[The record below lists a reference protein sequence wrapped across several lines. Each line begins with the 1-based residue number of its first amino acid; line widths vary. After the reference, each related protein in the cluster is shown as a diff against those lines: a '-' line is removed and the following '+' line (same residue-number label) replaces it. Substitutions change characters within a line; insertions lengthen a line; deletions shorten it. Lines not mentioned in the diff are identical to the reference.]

1 MSTTEAVGLTRAAG
15 RVERSAALLLASAFV
30 LSQWSEF
37 VVARWM
43 VRALPIWVV
52 LIVLALP
59 QARRARLRL
68 SVPLAAFVLW
78 CLVSATWSADPTTTS
93 RRLIDLVAL
102 TAVGWVAG
110 QICGASVAASL
121 ARTVRYVLV
130 ATVVTL
136 LVAPGWATAAGVDG
150 APGWHGLFPH
160 KNDLGF
166 FCALAAVTLWTQ
178 LPRGWRRRA
187 WLVLTLVLLLGS
199 ASASALGATV
209 AAMVVVLWS
218 QARDRR
224 AAGARL
230 MVDVTAAAGAGVLTA
245 VALVLPDL
253 FLGLLGRDSSL
264 TGRRAIWTA
273 VLDQVQHRPL
283 TGHGFGGVWELT
295 SPVTLAIW
303 RESRFDAFYAHNGWL
318 DIRLQVG
325 WVGLVLLVV
334 VLAAIAVGAVRGG
347 GAVGAWALGV
357 LVLLLLTSITESS
370 PFTGNGLLLIAL
382 LAGCLGRPAMRPA
395 TGPGTAHPALVDER
409 REVVTA

>member
-1 MSTTEAVGLTRAAG
+1 MSTAEAVRLPRAAG
-15 RVERSAALLLASAFV
+15 RVERSAALLLATAFV

-78 CLVSATWSADPTTTS
+78 CLLSAAWSADPTTSS

-110 QICGASVAASL
+110 QICGAPVAANL
-121 ARTVRYVLV
+121 ALTVRYVLA

-136 LVAPGWATAAGVDG
+136 VVAPGWATAAGVDG

-178 LPRGWRRRA
+178 LPGGWRRRA
-187 WLVLTLVLLLGS
+187 WLLLTFVLLLGS

-209 AAMVVVLWS
+209 AAIVVVLWS
-218 QARDRR
+218 RVRDRH

-230 MVDVTAAAGAGVLTA
+230 LVDVTAAAGAGLLTA
-245 VALVLPDL
+245 MAFVLPDL
-253 FLGLLGRDSSL
+253 VLSLLGRDSSL
-264 TGRRAIWTA
+264 TGRRAIWIA

-283 TGHGFGGVWELT
+283 TGHGFGGVWGPT

-325 WVGLVLLVV
+325 WVGLVLLVL
-334 VLAAIAVGAVRGG
+334 VLAAIAVGAVRCG

-382 LAGCLGRPAMRPA
+382 LASCLGRPPA
-395 TGPGTAHPALVDER
+395 CPGTGPDTVLTLADER
-409 REVVTA
+409 REVVRT